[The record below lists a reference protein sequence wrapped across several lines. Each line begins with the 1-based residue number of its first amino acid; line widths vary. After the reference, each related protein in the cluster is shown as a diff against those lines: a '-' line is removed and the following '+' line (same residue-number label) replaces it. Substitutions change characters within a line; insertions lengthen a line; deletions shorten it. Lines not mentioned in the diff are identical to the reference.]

1 MSDDVDYQN
10 NPLHG
15 LSLKNLLIEL
25 VDHYGFEL
33 LYAYL
38 LLNCFKS
45 NPSIDSS
52 VNFLKKTDWA
62 REKVEALYLYD
73 FKSLPRASSE
83 EFEIPPRD
91 RIIPEGQIPGAPR
104 VLSLEDA
111 EQLQNKRVKK
121 AAEHDRGGYGAKKS
135 YAASARAHPEAEMTI
150 VSTSQTGSQK
160 NHPKAQLKAA
170 TPGAIPKSNLK
181 PR

>member
-1 MSDDVDYQN
+1 MSDEVNYQN

-15 LSLKNLLIEL
+15 LSLKNMLIEL
-25 VDHYGFEL
+25 VDYYGFEI

-62 REKVEALYLYD
+62 REKVEALYLYE

-83 EFEIPPRD
+83 QFEIPPRD
-91 RIIPEGQIPGAPR
+91 RLIPDGQIPGAPR
-104 VLSLEDA
+104 ELSLEDA
-111 EQLQNKRVKK
+111 EQLQEKRVKK
-121 AAEHDRGGYGAKKS
+121 ASEHNSGGYGPKKNYGTKRES
-135 YAASARAHPEAEMTI
+135 SARARDGNSYHKSDREPSRSTNAPAKSSNPWGNTKIKPET
-150 VSTSQTGSQK
+150 
-160 NHPKAQLKAA
+160 
-170 TPGAIPKSNLK
+170 
-181 PR
+181 

>member
-1 MSDDVDYQN
+1 MSDEVNYQN

-38 LLNCFKS
+38 LLNCFRS

-91 RIIPEGQIPGAPR
+91 RIIPDGQTPGAPR
-104 VLSLEDA
+104 ELTLEDA
-111 EQLQNKRVKK
+111 EQLQEKRVKK

-135 YAASARAHPEAEMTI
+135 YGGKRDSSPRSRDDNSFYKSDRP
-150 VSTSQTGSQK
+150 SSKPSQT
-160 NHPKAQLKAA
+160 PV
-170 TPGAIPKSNLK
+170 KSSNPWGNTKIK
-181 PR
+181 PET